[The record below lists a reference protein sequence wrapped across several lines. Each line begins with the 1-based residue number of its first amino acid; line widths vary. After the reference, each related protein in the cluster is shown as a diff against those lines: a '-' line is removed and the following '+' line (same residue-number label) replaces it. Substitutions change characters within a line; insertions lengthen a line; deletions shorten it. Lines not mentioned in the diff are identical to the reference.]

1 MVLRHAHRPVL
12 RALSDTRVVMI
23 HGPRQCGK
31 STLARNI
38 ANETGRA
45 FIQLDDAS
53 TRSAARHDPR
63 GFLEARPGNIV
74 LDEVQLAPELLPAIK
89 LRVDNDPRPGQFL
102 LTGSADVLVLPT
114 ISESLA
120 GRMEIVEL
128 FPFSQGELEGGEDA
142 LLDTVFDSDASFAH
156 SQTRTS
162 MRELV
167 PDAFER
173 ALRGGYPEVLE
184 RADPERRDAW
194 FRSYLSSI
202 LTRDV
207 RDISNLDGLDS
218 LPRLLAL
225 LAART
230 AGLLNASD
238 LARSLALP
246 NTSLRRYLAI
256 LEAIFL
262 VMRIPPWSSNLS
274 SRLVKMPKMML
285 VDSGLASHLN
295 GIDRARLDLDPTY
308 RGQLLE
314 NFVALEL
321 LKQRAWSRRR
331 PGLFHFRTSTGHEVD
346 FVLEDRSG
354 RIVGIEVKAA
364 ATVRES
370 DFKGLRTLR
379 SLVGDRFVRGI
390 VLYTGDQTVGFSSD
404 LTALPFSAVWR

>member
-1 MVLRHAHRPVL
+1 
-12 RALSDTRVVMI
+12 MI

-31 STLARNI
+31 STLARTI
-38 ANETGRA
+38 ASETNREFVA
-45 FIQLDDAS
+45 LDDAS

-63 GFLEARPGNIV
+63 GFLEARRGNIV
-74 LDEVQLAPELLPAIK
+74 LDEIQLAPELLHAMK

-102 LTGSADVLVLPT
+102 LTGSADILVLPA

-120 GRMEIVEL
+120 GRMEIVDL
-128 FPFSQGELEGGEDA
+128 FPLSQGELENTPDT
-142 LLDTVFDSDASFAH
+142 LLDSVFDADSSFAH
-156 SQTRTS
+156 TLTRYPTPATS
-162 MRELV
+162 SDIL
-167 PDAFER
+167 ER
-173 ALRGGYPEVLE
+173 ALRGGFPEVLE
-184 RADPERRDAW
+184 REDPERRDAW
-194 FRSYLSSI
+194 FRSYLSSL

-238 LARSLALP
+238 LARSLSLP
-246 NTSLRRYLAI
+246 NTSVRRYLTI
-256 LEAIFL
+256 LETIFL
-262 VMRIPPWSSNLS
+262 VMRIRPWSSNLN

-285 VDSGLASHLN
+285 VDSGLAAHLN
-295 GIDRARLDLDPTY
+295 GIDRTRLDLDPTF

-314 NFVALEL
+314 NFVALEF
-321 LKQRAWSRRR
+321 LKQRSWSRRR
-331 PGLFHFRTSTGHEVD
+331 PEIFHFRTSTGHEVD

-354 RIVGIEVKAA
+354 RIVGVEVKAA
-364 ATVRES
+364 GTVREA

-390 VLYTGDQTVGFSSD
+390 VLYTGEQTIGFSPN
-404 LTALPFSAVWR
+404 LTALPFSAIWN